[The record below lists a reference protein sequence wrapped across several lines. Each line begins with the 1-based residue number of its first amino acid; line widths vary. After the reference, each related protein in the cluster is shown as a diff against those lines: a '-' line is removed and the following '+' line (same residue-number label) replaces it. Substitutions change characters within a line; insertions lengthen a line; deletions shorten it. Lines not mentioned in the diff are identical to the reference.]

1 MPQTSEGGEA
11 ASLLTLVEA
20 SSEEVACSLTHSE
33 LCRRGLGADKAG
45 GFSLINHIG
54 AIGAEASAVER
65 YA

>member
-1 MPQTSEGGEA
+1 M
-11 ASLLTLVEA
+11 EA
-20 SSEEVACSLTHSE
+20 SSEEVARSLTHSE
-33 LCRRGLGADKAG
+33 LCWRGLGADKAG